1 MALGLIRVHT
11 SPDRRLVDEEGA
23 HVGQIELRVPRGE
36 IRDREGNLLAIDRQV
51 SSLWVDPRKVKYA
64 REAAQQLSQALG
76 MYENEL
82 YDRITVNGSDA
93 TTRKFVWLKR
103 CLTEP
108 EVAAFNQLDKETAKG
123 FALKSE
129 LVRYYPEGELAAH
142 VIGFVNKAGVGSGG
156 IEMTYDSHLRCV
168 PGKKRSRVDA
178 KRRVLDSL
186 TLEHVEQRGGENL
199 HLTIDKAIQRK
210 LEQELDRGMIEC
222 KAPRAMGLVMDPK
235 TGAILAM
242 ACRPAFDPNTYN
254 TTEEILL
261 KNRAVTDV
269 FEPGSSFKIVTFA
282 AALEKGLVTTETPM
296 DCLGGRYTP
305 FGHTITD
312 FHKLGVAPIS
322 HCFAE
327 SSNIATIK
335 LAIQLTESGLEE
347 WVRKFGFGKPTGV
360 DFPMESWGLVYPR
373 SVWSRTTM
381 GAIPI
386 GQEIA
391 VTMPQLARAF
401 SVIANG
407 GYLVEPHVVER
418 AVDASGGIS
427 YLHEAPARM
436 RVLNEATAK
445 TMKELC
451 HLVVVEGTGKPASID
466 EYRVGGKTG
475 TAQIADLV
483 NGGFYDDK
491 YTAIFAG
498 FAPISDPRLCA
509 VIVVQEPDIKLHY
522 GGHVCGPLFKN
533 VVRDALVRMNCPLD
547 PVVIPQKDDGSG
559 EDLQRANLVEEDD
572 SDTVTGRVAM
582 ESGDSPDMPPPLPAS
597 DSTDMLDGFELAEP
611 ERAPDA
617 QGPVIADLR
626 GMTKRQVKAY
636 LDLLG
641 VRWEA
646 EGAGW
651 VVRQDPL
658 PGQPLKDVCWL
669 EFSNQPSDTVTDGP
683 VQVSQSPQM

>member
-11 SPDRRLVDEEGA
+11 NPDKRLLDEEDA
-23 HVGQIELRVPRGE
+23 HVGLVELRAPRGE

-51 SSLWVDPRKVKYA
+51 SSLWADPRGVKHAA
-64 REAAQQLSQALG
+64 RAAQQLSQALG

-82 YDRITVNGSDA
+82 YDRMTANGSDA
-93 TTRKFVWLKR
+93 TTKKFVWLKR
-103 CLTEP
+103 CLSAP
-108 EVAAFNQLDKETAKG
+108 EVEAFKKLDKETAKG
-123 FALKSE
+123 LSLKRE

-142 VIGFVNKAGVGSGG
+142 VVGFVNKEGVGSGG
-156 IEMTYDSHLRCV
+156 LEMTYDSHLRCV
-168 PGKKRSRVDA
+168 PGKKKSRVDA

-186 TLEHVEQRGGENL
+186 TFEHVEKRGGESL
-199 HLTIDKAIQRK
+199 YLTIDKAIQRK
-210 LEQELDRGMIEC
+210 LEQELDRGMAEC

-242 ACRPAFDPNTYN
+242 ACRPAYDPNEYN
-254 TTEEILL
+254 KTDEILL

-269 FEPGSSFKIVTFA
+269 FEPGSSFKIVTFSG
-282 AALEKGLVTTETPM
+282 ALEKGLVTPETPM

-305 FGHTITD
+305 FGHTIKD
-312 FHKLGVAPIS
+312 FHKLGVVPIS

-335 LAIQLTESGLEE
+335 LAIQLTEAGLEE

-360 DFPMESWGLVYPR
+360 DFPMESWGLVHAR
-373 SVWSRTTM
+373 SKWSRTTM

-386 GQEIA
+386 GQEVA

-407 GYLVEPHVVER
+407 GYLVEPYVVER
-418 AVDASGGIS
+418 AVDADGGIS
-427 YLHEAPARM
+427 HLHEAPARV
-436 RVLNEATAK
+436 RVLSEATAN

-451 HLVVVEGTGKPASID
+451 HLVVLEGTGKPASID

-483 NGGFYDDK
+483 NGGFYADK

-498 FAPISDPRLCA
+498 FAPIADPRLCA

-533 VVRDALVRMNCPLD
+533 VVRDALVRMNCPVD
-547 PVVIPQKDDGSG
+547 PVVKPQKGDGHG
-559 EDLQRANLVEEDD
+559 EDLQQAKVVEEDD
-572 SDTVTGRVAM
+572 SDTVTGHAAQEPVNL
-582 ESGDSPDMPPPLPAS
+582 PDMPPPLAAS
-597 DSTDMLDGFELAEP
+597 DSVDMLDGFELAEP

-626 GMTKRQVKAY
+626 GRTKREVKAY

-641 VRWEA
+641 VRMETA
-646 EGAGW
+646 GAGW
-651 VVRQDPL
+651 VIRQEPL
-658 PGQPLKDVCWL
+658 PGQPLTDVCRL
-669 EFSNQPSDTVTDGP
+669 EFSNQPSDAMTDGT
-683 VQVSQSPQM
+683 VNISKSDRM